1 VRGHVGALPSD
12 GLGCYK
18 AAHTRTRKE
27 DVMAADTDFEKEMTV
42 HRRGYE
48 RFIGLFR
55 MSAVICAIIAFVV
68 ILLIRK

>member
-1 VRGHVGALPSD
+1 
-12 GLGCYK
+12 
-18 AAHTRTRKE
+18 
-27 DVMAADTDFEKEMTV
+27 MAADTDFEKEMTV